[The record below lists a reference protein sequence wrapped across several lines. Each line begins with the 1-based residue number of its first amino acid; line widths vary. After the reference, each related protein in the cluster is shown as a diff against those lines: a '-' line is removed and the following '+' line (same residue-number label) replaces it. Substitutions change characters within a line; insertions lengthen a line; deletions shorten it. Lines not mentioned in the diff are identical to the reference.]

1 MKKVLVLLSAA
12 ALVLVSCTKV
22 KDVYTGS
29 PESRQIAFSPLAQP
43 ATKAPIADG
52 TFPTTDTMKVAAYNV
67 TAKAEFF
74 APADFIYSNSGTLWT
89 GGKSWPL
96 SPAVINFLAY
106 SEFQGTTATW
116 GTPSAASGVALQMTN
131 NSVAQKDLI
140 YAIGTGAVTQSN
152 NALTFPTSVSM
163 SFQHAQAWITFNANA
178 TAGSGD
184 CVKVNYIKLNGA
196 KYSGTFTVTMNNY
209 DKDSPTVSGVWS
221 NLGSALADGVSIAGP
236 ESPIAYAASGNGTAI
251 GNGLLIVPDGT
262 DAGDFTSFTINYTL
276 AEKTYN
282 YTYTPSSTN
291 VLAGNKYTYNIVFSL
306 HDIAISA
313 AVASWTT
320 PDGINVNI

>member
-12 ALVLVSCTKV
+12 ALLLVSCAKV

-52 TFPTTDTMKVAAYNV
+52 VFPTSSTMKVAAYNKS
-67 TAKAEFF
+67 AGAEFF
-74 APADFIYSNSGTLWT
+74 APADFTYSNSGTLWT

-96 SPAVINFLAY
+96 SPAVIHFLAY
-106 SEFQGTTATW
+106 AEFQGSTVTW
-116 GTPSAASGVALQMTN
+116 GTPSVASVALQMTD
-131 NSVAQKDLI
+131 NSSAQKDLV
-140 YAIGTGAVTQSN
+140 YAIGTGEVTQSS

-163 SFQHAQAWITFNANA
+163 SFQHAQAWIAFNANA
-178 TAGSGD
+178 ASGSGGR
-184 CVKVNYIKLNGA
+184 VTVNYIKLNGA
-196 KYSGTFTVTMNNY
+196 KYSGTYTVTVSNY
-209 DKDSPTVSGVWS
+209 TTDTPSATGAWS
-221 NLGSALADGVSIAGP
+221 NLGAAPEEGVNIAGP
-236 ESPIAYAASGNGTAI
+236 GSAIATSESGTAI

-276 AEKTYN
+276 DGKTYN
-282 YTYTPSSTN
+282 YTYTPTSTN
-291 VLAGNKYTYNIVFSL
+291 VLAGNKYTYNIVFSM

-313 AVASWTT
+313 GVQTWSAGSGV
-320 PDGINVNI
+320 GVNI